1 LGFLGDLLTRSIN
14 AFLVNIMND
23 VLAFFAVGLAQEH
36 EMALR
41 ILDFPFVVAAIQ
53 LAQVVAGSLLTLKV
67 GVEVLRSYILF
78 STGNSDVSPFKL
90 VKRAMYA
97 GMMIAAGPWLARNVF
112 GYGASLAVSVAQ
124 LPMLGEG
131 VNPLGG
137 LLAGNTGFG
146 FLLLF
151 IAMFIFWILIYIQSI
166 IRGVEVAFLS
176 ISGPIMA
183 VGLTGA
189 DEGAWGAWWRELV
202 VVSLSQAVQMFML
215 MGFFAT
221 LAPGQGGDFYS
232 MLVGVAWLWVA
243 LKTPAALKQYAYH
256 TGTGSLASGA
266 ASAAQRGYTLLRT
279 VTRRP

>member
-151 IAMFIFWILIYIQSI
+151 IAMFIFWILSIYNP
-166 IRGVEVAFLS
+166 LS
-176 ISGPIMA
+176 
-183 VGLTGA
+183 
-189 DEGAWGAWWRELV
+189 
-202 VVSLSQAVQMFML
+202 
-215 MGFFAT
+215 
-221 LAPGQGGDFYS
+221 
-232 MLVGVAWLWVA
+232 
-243 LKTPAALKQYAYH
+243 
-256 TGTGSLASGA
+256 A
-266 ASAAQRGYTLLRT
+266 ASRWLFSRSRARSW
-279 VTRRP
+279 P